1 MKKKI
6 IFIIIG
12 VVVITIAL
20 IILLPTEKK
29 RLKNDIKAFSD
40 AVEKENK
47 AEALKY
53 IDVSYLDRRKTT
65 YEMFAN
71 NMDNIFNQFDSMNV
85 IISGLKIEI
94 DSIDDNKTI
103 YASCSLGLK
112 IFAKYEGDRALVF
125 GGIIRPESVK
135 AYFKKSDKKDEHYKV
150 YHAEY

>member
-53 IDVSYLDRRKTT
+53 IDVSYLDRRKMT

-71 NMDNIFNQFDSMNV
+71 SMDNIFNQFDSINV

-112 IFAKYEGDRALVF
+112 IFAKYEGDRALVY
-125 GGIIRPESVK
+125 GGPVKPASVK
-135 AYFKKSDKKDEHYKV
+135 ALFKKSNKNYKV
-150 YHAEY
+150 YCVEY